1 MDSADRQFLAI
12 ERQSIERTLELLN
25 EAYASPNPSELEWIA
40 IATLVQNLYT
50 GMENV
55 LRFVLQ
61 SRGVKIRDS
70 ARWHKDL
77 LASALDGAVIS
88 QDVADGLMQ
97 FLLFRHVHVHGYA
110 FRIDQARI
118 RPLVEAAPNLVR
130 RFFAEVER
138 LGFNPNN
145 RGEGLDS

>member
-1 MDSADRQFLAI
+1 M
-12 ERQSIERTLELLN
+12 
-25 EAYASPNPSELEWIA
+25 
-40 IATLVQNLYT
+40 ATLLQNLYT

-88 QDVADGLMQ
+88 QDVADDLMQ
-97 FLLFRHVHVHGYA
+97 FLLFRHVHIHGYA
-110 FRIDQARI
+110 FRIDPASV
-118 RPLVEAAPNLVR
+118 RPLVEAAPDLVR
-130 RFFAEVER
+130 RFFAAIEK
-138 LGFNPNN
+138 LGFGPSN
-145 RGEGLDS
+145 RGEGLNG